1 MRQTPSPGGFQL
13 SDPTYTID
21 EIILPASMD
30 DDRSGE
36 YAEMI
41 AVHNEIEIEVMGTDA
56 LTMSA
61 REWLPIHLNQEY
73 KPRRMFVVRVD
84 GRIVGRGSFGW
95 SAESDA
101 RSATVYGE
109 ILPRVRNRGLGTAL
123 FDHLEGLAHRAGYG
137 IVQLYATHTSA
148 AAGDRLASPTGFG
161 DLPANDP
168 GVRFLLGRGYG
179 LEQVSRVSALDL
191 PVDPATLAALHQTA
205 QASAGPDYR
214 IVSWTGRTPRQWI
227 SDLARLH
234 NRMSVDMPRGE
245 MDVTEETW
253 DEARVLASDE
263 RMEAGSRQLLTVAAE
278 HVPTGELVGFSVLWL
293 PADRSR
299 PVSQEDTLVLSEH
312 RGHRLGMLLKVANL
326 RELARVSPEST
337 MVFTGKAEENRPM
350 LGVNEAV
357 GFRAIGFEGAWK
369 KITA

>member
-1 MRQTPSPGGFQL
+1 MRQTPSPGGLQL
-13 SDPTYTID
+13 SNPAYTID

-30 DDRSGE
+30 DDRSGD

-41 AVHNEIEIEVMGTDA
+41 AVGNEIEIGVMGTDA

-61 REWLPIHLNQEY
+61 GELLPIYSNHAYN
-73 KPRRMFVVRVD
+73 PRRRFVVRVD

-95 SAESDA
+95 STENDA

-109 ILPRVRNRGLGTAL
+109 ILARFRNRGLGTAL
-123 FDHLEGLAHRAGYG
+123 FDHLEGLACRAGYG
-137 IVQLYATHTSA
+137 IVQLYATHTSTA
-148 AAGDRLASPTGFG
+148 GGDRLASPTGFG

-168 GVRFLLGRGYG
+168 GVRFLLARGYG
-179 LEQVSRVSALDL
+179 LQQVSRVSALDL
-191 PVDPATLAALHQTA
+191 PVDPATLDALHQAA
-205 QASAGPDYR
+205 QTSAGPDYR
-214 IVSWTGRTPRQWI
+214 IVHWTGRTPRRWM

-234 NRMSVDMPRGE
+234 SRMSVNRPQGE

-263 RMEAGSRQLLTVAAE
+263 RMEAGGRRLLTVAAE

-299 PVSQEDTLVLSEH
+299 PVSQEDTLVVADH

-326 RELARVSPEST
+326 QELAWISPEST
-337 MVFTGKAEENRPM
+337 MVLTGNAEENRPM
-350 LGVNEAV
+350 LGVNETV
-357 GFRAIGFEGAWK
+357 GFRAIGYKGAWK
-369 KITA
+369 KVTT